1 MKVAERLGGSE
12 ASVVAVNF
20 DTPERVA
27 RYASA
32 FGRDVLFLCD
42 PARTVYARLGL
53 GRTSRAR
60 VWLHPG
66 VWLAYARLLAA
77 GTRLRA
83 PAGDVLQLGGDAI
96 LDSAVR
102 PIWIY
107 RSRGPED
114 RPLVDEI
121 RRNLS
126 QPPAVPRHP

>member
-1 MKVAERLGGSE
+1 MEVAEKLGGGG
-12 ASVVAVNF
+12 ARIVAVNF

-32 FGRDVLFLCD
+32 FGRDVFFLCD
-42 PARTVYARLGL
+42 PERTSYDRLGI

-77 GTRLRA
+77 RNRLKA

-96 LDSAVR
+96 LDSMLR
-102 PIWIY
+102 PTWIY

-114 RPLVDEI
+114 RPSIDEI
-121 RRNLS
+121 RRH
-126 QPPAVPRHP
+126 QRQHPSGP

>member
-1 MKVAERLGGSE
+1 MEVAEQLGGE
-12 ASVVAVNF
+12 TRIVAVNF
-20 DTPERVA
+20 DSPERVA

-32 FGRDVLFLCD
+32 FGRGVVFLCD
-42 PARTVYARLGL
+42 PERILYARLGL

-77 GTRLRA
+77 GNRLEA

-96 LDSAVR
+96 LDPAVR

-114 RPLVDEI
+114 RPSVDEI
-121 RRNLS
+121 RRNRGQAPRAPR
-126 QPPAVPRHP
+126 QP